1 MRIAI
6 AVSVLLVLPAIGA
19 GKGATTRIE
28 IARGKTP
35 VLTLAGEQSA
45 GQFTIWSG
53 PGTSMTAADGTV
65 STPEHPGDI
74 ARWSAGPVERPR
86 RLQVYQVRFYCAAGA
101 IAESAASPSHQ
112 CYGVRYAID
121 ARSGQGYIQI
131 PPANDAEFPLNQQ
144 TILRGVEGSWF
155 RASDRWEELVRPQLD
170 AALTTQREPAH
181 RRDQPYIHVPAPPPA
196 SRTAVGARSTVPTK
210 PR

>member
-6 AVSVLLVLPAIGA
+6 ALSVLLSLPAIGA
-19 GKGATTRIE
+19 GKSATTRIE

-35 VLTLAGEQSA
+35 VLTLAGELSA

-53 PGTSMTAADGTV
+53 PGTAMTAADGTV

-74 ARWSAGPVERPR
+74 AKWSAGPVERPR
-86 RLQVYQVRFYCAAGA
+86 KVHVYQVRFYCAAGA
-101 IAESAASPSHQ
+101 IAESDASPSHQ

-144 TILRGVEGSWF
+144 TLLRGVEGSWF
-155 RASDRWEELVRPQLD
+155 RSSDRREELVRPQID
-170 AALTTQREPAH
+170 AALTTRRESNY
-181 RRDQPYIHVPAPPPA
+181 RSDQPYIHVPSSPPP
-196 SRTAVGARSTVPTK
+196 SRTAVGARPTIPTK